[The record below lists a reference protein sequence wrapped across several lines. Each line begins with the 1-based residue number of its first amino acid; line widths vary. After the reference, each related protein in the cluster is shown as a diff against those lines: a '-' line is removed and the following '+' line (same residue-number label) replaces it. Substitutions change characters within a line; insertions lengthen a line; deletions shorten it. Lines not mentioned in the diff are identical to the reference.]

1 MTGSFFTPEF
11 FDQVV
16 LGITP
21 ILLAALAGTL
31 SQTVG
36 LFNIA
41 LEGQMLVGAFAAVV
55 GAHFGGSLADAVL
68 LAVVAATAFS
78 GLLALGSAVL
88 GGNDIVIGISLN
100 LLAAGLT
107 SFLLRSL
114 FGVSGTFSDSSMPGL
129 PRLHLP
135 WVTQLP
141 LLGRALGDQNAL
153 VYISWLLVGVIAV
166 ALRFTPWG
174 LRVRGVGEDFKA
186 AVSFGVH
193 AQRHQIAVTLM
204 GGALCG
210 LAGLQLSL
218 GSLTLFSENMTAGRG
233 WIAVAAVMLGR
244 ARPVSVAAACA
255 LFGLS
260 DAVGLRL
267 QGEGLPNQITDSAPY
282 VVTLLA
288 LIAAGVRR
296 RFRILPRPS
305 RLPSQHT
312 AEASRSVP

>member
-1 MTGSFFTPEF
+1 MTGSFFTAEF

-21 ILLAALAGTL
+21 VLLASIAGTL

-41 LEGQMLVGAFAAVV
+41 LEGQMLVGAFAAVA
-55 GAHFGGSLADAVL
+55 GAHFGGSLAAAVI

-78 GLLALGSAVL
+78 GLLALGSAVF

-114 FGVSGTFSDSSMPGL
+114 FGVSGTFSDSNMAGL

-141 LLGRALGDQNAL
+141 LVGRALGEQNLL
-153 VYISWLLVGVIAV
+153 VYLSWLLVGALAV
-166 ALRFTPWG
+166 ALRWTPWG

-193 AQRHQIAVTLM
+193 AQWHQIAVTLM

-233 WIAVAAVMLGR
+233 WIAVAAVMLGQ
-244 ARPVSVAAACA
+244 ARPLRVAAACA
-255 LFGLS
+255 LFGFS

-267 QGEGLPNQITDSAPY
+267 QGEGLPNQITDSFPY

-288 LIAAGVRR
+288 LITAGLRQ
-296 RFRILPRPS
+296 RFRTLPQPS
-305 RLPSQHT
+305 RLPTPHT
-312 AEASRSVP
+312 EASTSTP

>member
-1 MTGSFFTPEF
+1 MTGSFFTAQF

-31 SQTVG
+31 SQNVG

-41 LEGQMLVGAFAAVV
+41 LEGQMLVGAFAAVA
-55 GAHFGGSLADAVL
+55 GAHFGGSLADAVI

-78 GLLALGSAVL
+78 GLLALGSAVF

-114 FGVSGTFSDSSMPGL
+114 FGVSGTFSDSNMAGL

-135 WVTQLP
+135 WVSQLP
-141 LLGRALGDQNAL
+141 LLGQALGEQNAL
-153 VYISWLLVGVIAV
+153 VYLSWLLVGAIAV

-193 AQRHQIAVTLM
+193 AQRHQVVVTLI

-244 ARPVSVAAACA
+244 GRPLLVAAACA
-255 LFGLS
+255 LFGFS

-267 QGEGLPNQITDSAPY
+267 QGQGLPNQITDSAPY
-282 VVTLLA
+282 VATLLA
-288 LIAAGVRR
+288 LIIAGMRQ
-296 RFRILPRPS
+296 RFRVLPQ
-305 RLPSQHT
+305 PSQLAT
-312 AEASRSVP
+312 SQPEASRSVP

>member
-1 MTGSFFTPEF
+1 MTTPFFTPEF

-16 LGITP
+16 LGLTP

-31 SQTVG
+31 SQRVG

-41 LEGQMLVGAFAAVV
+41 LDGQMLVGAFAAVA
-55 GAHFGGSLADAVL
+55 GAHFGGTLAEAVI
-68 LAVVAATAFS
+68 AAIVAATVFS
-78 GLLALGSAVL
+78 TLLALGSAVF

-100 LLAAGLT
+100 LLAEGLT

-114 FGVSGTFSDSSMPGL
+114 FGVSGTFSDSNMPAL
-129 PRLHLP
+129 PRLHIP
-135 WVTQLP
+135 WLAQLP
-141 LLGRALGDQNAL
+141 LVGRALGEQNAL
-153 VYISWLLVGVIAV
+153 VYVSWLLVGAIAV
-166 ALRFTPWG
+166 ALRWTPWG

-186 AVSFGVH
+186 AVSLGVH
-193 AQRHQIAVTLM
+193 AQRLQIAVTLL

-233 WIAVAAVMLGR
+233 WIAVAAVMLGQ
-244 ARPVSVAAACA
+244 ARPLRVAAACA
-255 LFGLS
+255 LFGFS

-288 LIAAGVRR
+288 LVATGLRQRIRLSARR
-296 RFRILPRPS
+296 VVPLA
-305 RLPSQHT
+305 QT
-312 AEASRSVP
+312 ASSRSVP